1 MNRNDIEQALRD
13 YFWMPKEVARLKQL
27 MDADEI
33 ETNVTAQYGMEATL
47 PKAKGQNAD
56 KIGKEVARQV
66 DRRQRQID
74 KLQKKIDFV
83 ENGVNKLNN
92 DLERTIMFCMMDGLT
107 QVGISQHLGISEG
120 KVSSMKDSIIHKLY
134 RLQFEGNE
142 QNEGN
147 KEKCVNHAG

>member
-27 MDADEI
+27 LDADEI
-33 ETNVTAQYGMEATL
+33 ETSVTAQYGIEATL
-47 PKAKGQNAD
+47 PKAQGTNQD
-56 KIGKEVARQV
+56 SIGKEVARQV

-83 ENGVNKLNN
+83 ERGVNQLNN

-120 KVSSMKDSIIHKLY
+120 KVSSMKENIIQKLHRSQY
-134 RLQFEGNE
+134 EE
-142 QNEGN
+142 NEGYERN
-147 KEKCVNHAG
+147 EEKCGNCAG